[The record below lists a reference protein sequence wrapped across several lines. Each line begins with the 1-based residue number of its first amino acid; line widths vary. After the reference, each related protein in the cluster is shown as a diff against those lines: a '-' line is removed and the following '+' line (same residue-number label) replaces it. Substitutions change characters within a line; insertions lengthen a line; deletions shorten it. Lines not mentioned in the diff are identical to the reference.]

1 MTAIPHAAEALTSAL
16 DRFEHAST
24 RLLGAVSGVSND
36 DVGEQ
41 LVQITAAKIQ
51 FSAGVALIHFS
62 DEMWSALMDIRAND
76 R

>member
-24 RLLGAVSGVSND
+24 RLLGAVSGVTSD
-36 DVGEQ
+36 DAGEQ
-41 LVQITAAKIQ
+41 LVQISAAKIQ

>member
-16 DRFEHAST
+16 DRFERASP
-24 RLLGAVSGVSND
+24 RLLGAVSGATSD
-36 DVGEQ
+36 DAGEQ

-62 DEMWSALMDIRAND
+62 DEMWSALMDMKANAP
-76 R
+76 